1 MRGVFGGF
9 KKKYAD
15 LGIIPA
21 HAGSINTLGLTRSP
35 FWDHPRSC
43 GEYLFWRTLMISMG
57 GSSPLM
63 RGVFNPLPPPPELP
77 GIIPAH
83 AGSIRKRLRRNCL
96 DRDHPRSCGEYLIQF
111 FCCCRRKGSS
121 PLMRGVSATTDDRA
135 NFQGIIPAHAGSMR
149 CLPC

>member
-83 AGSIRKRLRRNCL
+83 AGSMRYCQLHHIIHG
-96 DRDHPRSCGEYLIQF
+96 DHPRSCGEYTNTDVYGGDSL
-111 FCCCRRKGSS
+111 GSS
-121 PLMRGVSATTDDRA
+121 PLMRGVSKSISIIY
-135 NFQGIIPAHAGSMR
+135 NLFGIIPAHAGSM
-149 CLPC
+149 